1 MINIRKS
8 LTSIKK
14 KTHTH
19 THTHTFAVS
28 GKIVLRGATL
38 NSPAIYSFVYIMKHG
53 VEVQFLKTKASPTF
67 ESDIFVCD
75 IYGPLDS
82 VHLKKAH
89 KELCVKQFK
98 EQFE

>member
-1 MINIRKS
+1 
-8 LTSIKK
+8 
-14 KTHTH
+14 
-19 THTHTFAVS
+19 
-28 GKIVLRGATL
+28 
-38 NSPAIYSFVYIMKHG
+38 MKHG

-98 EQFE
+98 EQFQ